1 MYWILEISHWKAET
15 HHSRHSF
22 LWSEPPWSSPSSSLP
37 PHWGY
42 ACCCRC
48 CHVDLWGAPNSLA
61 EDFGFPIT
69 VLEIPS
75 DPRKLTRFNQFRTF
89 KESLVLTHDAG
100 NDPGQV
106 NHDASLGSLV
116 SRDTWGSTSRY
127 RTDPSRCP
135 KKCHFDGAKRVH
147 IWWFILLFQF
157 FDLQNVHLKP
167 LP

>member
-1 MYWILEISHWKAET
+1 LEREYPHNIWPKIWYFKTYLHVLDPGDLPLIERLKLIIVVIVSCGLSLLDLLLLHHCPHIGDMHAVADAAMWIFE
-15 HHSRHSF
+15 
-22 LWSEPPWSSPSSSLP
+22 
-37 PHWGY
+37 
-42 ACCCRC
+42 
-48 CHVDLWGAPNSLA
+48 
-61 EDFGFPIT
+61 
-69 VLEIPS
+69 VLPS
-75 DPRKLTRFNQFRTF
+75 DPLKPTRFNQFRTF

-147 IWWFILLFQF
+147 I
-157 FDLQNVHLKP
+157 
-167 LP
+167 